1 MGVRE
6 EHVEQ
11 VQRGLALIEHRQYD
25 QLRPLL
31 TDDAVWAGAIT
42 PSPVQGADQMV
53 ALMKKFDAEFGVT
66 TQFESADYIADDD
79 QVVAHEHFRLT
90 RGDRTL
96 DGEGVH
102 IFEFRDGKVSKVTV
116 FTGNPQGMAAFFA

>member
-6 EHVEQ
+6 EHIEMVKRAFE
-11 VQRGLALIEHRQYD
+11 LIEHREYD

-42 PSPVQGADQMV
+42 QAPVQGADQMI
-53 ALMKKFDAEFGVT
+53 ALMKRFDADVGMT
-66 TQFESADYIADDD
+66 TEIESADYFGDEH
-79 QVVAHEHFRLT
+79 QVVAHEHVRLT

-96 DGEGVH
+96 QTESAHV
-102 IFEFRDGKVSKVTV
+102 FEFHDSKVSKVTV
-116 FTGNPQGMAAFFA
+116 FTGDPQGMATLMQ